1 MTNTNKIPSIQILN
15 QIKAVIF
22 DFDGVFTD
30 NRVIISTTGEEFV
43 ICDRG
48 DGMGTNLLAAAGMKM
63 LILSKEKNA
72 VVTSRGKKL
81 NIEVIQGCD
90 DKLPELI
97 QWLQKNSIDAKQAAY
112 IGNDINDL
120 ECLSHVGVGAI
131 PADAH
136 HSLVAAATWILQH
149 NGGRGAIREFAD
161 GIVESLSSNS

>member
-1 MTNTNKIPSIQILN
+1 MTSTNKIPSRQTLS
-15 QIKAVIF
+15 QIKAVVF

-30 NRVIISTTGEEFV
+30 NRVIVSTTGEEFV
-43 ICDRG
+43 VCDRG
-48 DGMGTNLLAAAGMKM
+48 DGMGTNLLAAAGIKM

-97 QWLQKNSIDAKQAAY
+97 KWLQKNNVDAKQAAY

-120 ECLSHVGVGAI
+120 ECLSHVEVAVI

-136 HSLVAAATWILQH
+136 PAVIKTATWILQH

-161 GIVESLSSNS
+161 VLLDNR

>member
-30 NRVIISTTGEEFV
+30 NRVIISTTGVEFV

-48 DGMGTNLLAAAGMKM
+48 DGMGTNLLAAAGMQM

-136 HSLVAAATWILQH
+136 HSVVAAATWILQH

-161 GIVESLSSNS
+161 VLLDSR

>member
-1 MTNTNKIPSIQILN
+1 MTSTNKIPSRQTLS
-15 QIKAVIF
+15 QIKAVVF

-30 NRVIISTTGEEFV
+30 NRVIVSTTGEEFV
-43 ICDRG
+43 VCDRG
-48 DGMGTNLLAAAGMKM
+48 DGMGTNLLAAAGIKM

-97 QWLQKNSIDAKQAAY
+97 KWLQKNNVDAKQAAY

-120 ECLSHVGVGAI
+120 ECLSHVEVAVI

-136 HSLVAAATWILQH
+136 PSVVKTATWILQH

-161 GIVESLSSNS
+161 VLLDNR

>member
-1 MTNTNKIPSIQILN
+1 MTSTNKIPSTVTLS
-15 QIKAVIF
+15 QIKAVVF

-30 NRVIISTTGEEFV
+30 NRVIVSTTGEEFV

-48 DGMGTNLLAAAGMKM
+48 DGMGTNLLADAGIKM

-72 VVTSRGKKL
+72 VVSSRGKKL

-90 DKLPELI
+90 DKLPELKK
-97 QWLQKNSIDAKQAAY
+97 WLKKNDIDAQQSAY

-120 ECLSHVGVGAI
+120 ECLSHVGVSVI

-136 HSLVAAATWILQH
+136 PSVIEVATWILRH

-161 GIVESLSSNS
+161 VLLSNR

>member
-1 MTNTNKIPSIQILN
+1 MTSTNKIPSRQTLS
-15 QIKAVIF
+15 QIKAVVF

-30 NRVIISTTGEEFV
+30 NRVIVSTTGEEFV
-43 ICDRG
+43 VCDRG
-48 DGMGTNLLAAAGMKM
+48 DGMGTNLLAAAGIKM

-97 QWLQKNSIDAKQAAY
+97 KWLQKNNVDAKQAAY

-120 ECLSHVGVGAI
+120 ECLSHVEVAVI

-136 HSLVAAATWILQH
+136 PSVIKAATWILQH

-161 GIVESLSSNS
+161 VLLDNR